1 MPRSGLLCKSITR
14 WRNPICRQTS
24 TSTLKNRRKS
34 ILPYYMAARKNTSR
48 KKRLMKRVK
57 QNKPVPTWVVIR
69 TNRKTRTNPKRRL
82 WRRSDVNVGWWWK
95 MATIEETATRV
106 YTINLGKAWIT
117 PEHKRTDRVVNMIR
131 EFAERHMKSNEIKL
145 DQDLNRQLW
154 SRGKTNPPRK
164 VRVKMVK
171 EEDGTV
177 TVSLYEDLPSD
188 TSTTIET
195 PATAE
200 KKETDIEAPA
210 ETKTAT
216 DEQSKEERTTEAAS
230 K

>member
-1 MPRSGLLCKSITR
+1 
-14 WRNPICRQTS
+14 
-24 TSTLKNRRKS
+24 
-34 ILPYYMAARKNTSR
+34 
-48 KKRLMKRVK
+48 
-57 QNKPVPTWVVIR
+57 
-69 TNRKTRTNPKRRL
+69 
-82 WRRSDVNVGWWWK
+82 
-95 MATIEETATRV
+95 MATIEETTTRV

-131 EFAERHMKSNEIKL
+131 EFAEKHMKSNEIKL

-177 TVSLYEDLPSD
+177 TVSLYEDLPA
-188 TSTTIET
+188 STTTTTTTET
-195 PATAE
+195 PATVE
-200 KKETDIEAPA
+200 KKEADINAPA
-210 ETKTAT
+210 EITTTTA
-216 DEQSKEERTTEAAS
+216 EQSKEERATEAAS

>member
-1 MPRSGLLCKSITR
+1 
-14 WRNPICRQTS
+14 
-24 TSTLKNRRKS
+24 
-34 ILPYYMAARKNTSR
+34 
-48 KKRLMKRVK
+48 
-57 QNKPVPTWVVIR
+57 
-69 TNRKTRTNPKRRL
+69 
-82 WRRSDVNVGWWWK
+82 

-177 TVSLYEDLPSD
+177 TVSLYEDLPAD

>member
-1 MPRSGLLCKSITR
+1 
-14 WRNPICRQTS
+14 
-24 TSTLKNRRKS
+24 
-34 ILPYYMAARKNTSR
+34 
-48 KKRLMKRVK
+48 
-57 QNKPVPTWVVIR
+57 
-69 TNRKTRTNPKRRL
+69 
-82 WRRSDVNVGWWWK
+82 
-95 MATIEETATRV
+95 MATIEETITRV

-131 EFAERHMKSNEIKL
+131 EFAEKHMKSKEIKL

-171 EEDGTV
+171 EEGGTV
-177 TVSLYEDLPSD
+177 TVSLYEDLPAA
-188 TSTTIET
+188 TTTTTTTET

-200 KKETDIEAPA
+200 EKEADIKAPA
-210 ETKTAT
+210 EKTTTTNA
-216 DEQSKEERTTEAAS
+216 EQSKEERTTEAAS

>member
-1 MPRSGLLCKSITR
+1 
-14 WRNPICRQTS
+14 
-24 TSTLKNRRKS
+24 
-34 ILPYYMAARKNTSR
+34 
-48 KKRLMKRVK
+48 
-57 QNKPVPTWVVIR
+57 
-69 TNRKTRTNPKRRL
+69 
-82 WRRSDVNVGWWWK
+82 
-95 MATIEETATRV
+95 MATIEETTTRV

-131 EFAERHMKSNEIKL
+131 EFAEKHMKSNKIKL

-177 TVSLYEDLPSD
+177 TVSLYEDLPAA
-188 TSTTIET
+188 STTTTTET

-200 KKETDIEAPA
+200 KKEADIKAPD
-210 ETKTAT
+210 EITAST
-216 DEQSKEERTTEAAS
+216 EQSKEERTTEAAAS

>member
-1 MPRSGLLCKSITR
+1 
-14 WRNPICRQTS
+14 
-24 TSTLKNRRKS
+24 
-34 ILPYYMAARKNTSR
+34 
-48 KKRLMKRVK
+48 
-57 QNKPVPTWVVIR
+57 
-69 TNRKTRTNPKRRL
+69 
-82 WRRSDVNVGWWWK
+82 
-95 MATIEETATRV
+95 MATIEETITRV

-131 EFAERHMKSNEIKL
+131 EFAEKHMKSKEIKL

-171 EEDGTV
+171 EEGGTV
-177 TVSLYEDLPSD
+177 TVSLYEDLPAA
-188 TSTTIET
+188 TTTTTTTET

-200 KKETDIEAPA
+200 EKEADIKAPA
-210 ETKTAT
+210 EKTTTINA
-216 DEQSKEERTTEAAS
+216 EQSKEERTTEAAS